1 MGKQRGR
8 ALMMTAVASS
18 AIVAACASGSPDPT
32 ETTRVAVAKGLSLA
46 DDAKALVSQ
55 SYHSGGMKGLNAAAS
70 AWNAR
75 YGGVGATSEY
85 VESVLI
91 NIYTGEIQIR
101 YSANLPQVGRKTLVL
116 TPNLPVGTVLVEGL
130 TGTIEWACVSATN
143 QTAMAQG
150 FKVST
155 HGTVPAQYAS
165 AQCQ

>member
-8 ALMMTAVASS
+8 ALMMIVVTSS

-32 ETTRVAVAKGLSLA
+32 QMSRAAVARGLSLA
-46 DDAKALVSQ
+46 DDAKSRVSQ
-55 SYHSGGMKGLNAAAS
+55 SYQAGGMKGLKAAAS

-91 NIYTGEIQIR
+91 NIDTGEIAIR
-101 YSANLPQVGRKTLVL
+101 YSASLPEVRGKTLVL
-116 TPNLPVGTVLVEGL
+116 SPNLPVGTVLVEGL
-130 TGTIEWACVSATN
+130 TGTIEWACISATN
-143 QTAMAQG
+143 RTAVTQG
-150 FKVST
+150 FHFLT
-155 HGTVPAQYAS
+155 AGTVPAQYAP